1 MRKVGV
7 SIMSVEEKVAEE
19 LEDNDYEG
27 TKSIG
32 SREGGSSSKSRSSGR
47 SYRRMR
53 DQPSIVDA

>member
-1 MRKVGV
+1 
-7 SIMSVEEKVAEE
+7 MSVEEKVAEE